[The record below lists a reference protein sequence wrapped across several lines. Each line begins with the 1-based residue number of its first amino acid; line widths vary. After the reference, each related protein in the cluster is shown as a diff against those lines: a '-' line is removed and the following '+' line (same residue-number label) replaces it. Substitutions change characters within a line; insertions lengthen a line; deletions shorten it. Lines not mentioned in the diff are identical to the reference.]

1 MRYIRRLSTGEISSL
16 EDGYRNGKKHYFR
29 IKCKSILLSHEGKT
43 INEIAAFAEKTPRTI
58 RNWFNVPIAIGI
70 EKNGIKEFVVKPGRG
85 IKAVLDNL
93 KSKDIKFIKTE
104 VEKNYQSLNTVCAV
118 LSKEFGFEVTK
129 WMLKRFLKKNSIT
142 HGEGLEKI

>member
-1 MRYIRRLSTGEISSL
+1 M
-16 EDGYRNGKKHYFR
+16 
-29 IKCKSILLSHEGKT
+29 
-43 INEIAAFAEKTPRTI
+43 
-58 RNWFNVPIAIGI
+58 
-70 EKNGIKEFVVKPGRG
+70 
-85 IKAVLDNL
+85 LDNL